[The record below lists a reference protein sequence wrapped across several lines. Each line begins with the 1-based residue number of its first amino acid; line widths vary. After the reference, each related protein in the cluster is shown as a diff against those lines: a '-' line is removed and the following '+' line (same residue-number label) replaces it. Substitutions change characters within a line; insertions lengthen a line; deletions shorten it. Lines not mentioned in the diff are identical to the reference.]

1 MPSIVGCE
9 GRIECPKFGHSALSS
24 KFKNYELNTEFVTA
38 VGMQYK
44 NIFPCESLD
53 FNLSSKL

>member
-9 GRIECPKFGHSALSS
+9 GRIAYPKFGHSPLSS

-38 VGMQYK
+38 VEMLFK
-44 NIFPCESLD
+44 KFSHAEI
-53 FNLSSKL
+53 